1 MRRHRF
7 TLTLIILL
15 GLLVAGRAL
24 AQPGILA
31 GVPQA
36 YLPLLLVKRPSPTPT
51 ATTQPIPSPAQQVV
65 DLVNQERAKA
75 GCLPLAVSAQLTAAA
90 QGHSQ
95 DMATND
101 FFSHTGSNGS
111 SPWQRIEAT
120 GYRYSAAAENI
131 AYGASTAAAVMQM
144 WMGSS
149 GHRGNILNCGLREIG
164 VGYATHPNTSNTPYW
179 TQDFATPR

>member
-7 TLTLIILL
+7 TLTLIVLL

-24 AQPGILA
+24 AQPGVLA
-31 GVPQA
+31 DEPRA
-36 YLPLLLVKRPSPTPT
+36 YLPLLLIKSPPPT
-51 ATTQPIPSPAQQVV
+51 PAQQVV

-75 GCLPLAVSAQLTAAA
+75 GCQPLIVSAQLTAAA

-111 SPWQRIEAT
+111 SPWQRIQAT
-120 GYRYSAAAENI
+120 GYQYSAAAENI
-131 AYGASTAAAVMQM
+131 AYGYSTAAAVMQG
-144 WMGSS
+144 WMSSS
-149 GHRGNILNCGLREIG
+149 GHRKNILNCGLREIG
-164 VGYATHPNTSNTPYW
+164 VGYATHPNTSNIAYW